1 MREMIKDINNP
12 QFNIANVPFDERV
25 DCLNQLSD
33 ARDNGFI
40 TQKELLGIVDEWYI
54 QFKISK
60 SINNGT

>member
-1 MREMIKDINNP
+1 MIADITTP
-12 QFNIANVPFDERV
+12 QFNINNVPFDERI
-25 DCLNQLSD
+25 DCMNQLSD

>member
-1 MREMIKDINNP
+1 MIADITTP
-12 QFNIANVPFDERV
+12 QFNINNVPAEQRV

-54 QFKISK
+54 QFKTEKLIS
-60 SINNGT
+60 NG

>member
-40 TQKELLGIVDEWYI
+40 TQKELLGIFDEWYI
-54 QFKISK
+54 QFKTAK
-60 SINNGT
+60 LK